1 MVVRFMNEEI
11 KLYLDKYQDD
21 IIKLFFNLRQIIYD
35 CIPKDIEEKM
45 WAKLPTYYVGTSFV
59 RLIPFKDHI
68 NIEAKA
74 INNFKEKLEGYKVT
88 PKGMLQLYINDEIP
102 RDILLE
108 VFKRTLG

>member
-1 MVVRFMNEEI
+1 MNEEI

-68 NIEAKA
+68 NIEALA
-74 INNFKEKLEGYKVT
+74 INKYVNELSMYKIT
-88 PKGMLQLYINDEIP
+88 PKCMLQIFLNQEIP
-102 RDILLE
+102 VNKLKK
-108 VFKRTLG
+108 VFIETLTN

>member
-1 MVVRFMNEEI
+1 MNEEI

-68 NIEAKA
+68 NIEALA
-74 INNFKEKLEGYKVT
+74 INKYVNELSMYKIT
-88 PKGMLQLYINDEIP
+88 PKCMLQMFLNQEIP
-102 RDILLE
+102 VNTLKK
-108 VFKRTLG
+108 VFIETLTN